1 MSNINVNNLTPLLG
15 SGSSVSVSGSL
26 VVKNDVTIGG
36 HLYIGDANT
45 DSVTFSAEVS
55 SSVVPDANI
64 TYDLGSSAKKWKE
77 LYLNS
82 LVVKHITAS
91 GNISAS
97 GTGVNGTGSFHHMD
111 VNGNITA
118 SGTGSFQQGV
128 IANQSSSFTYIS
140 MSGALKTA
148 DHVSASKLQLTKT
161 AEI

>member
-64 TYDLGSSAKKWKE
+64 TYDLGSSTTDDAI
-77 LYLNS
+77 LSRLN
-82 LVVKHITAS
+82 
-91 GNISAS
+91 
-97 GTGVNGTGSFHHMD
+97 
-111 VNGNITA
+111 
-118 SGTGSFQQGV
+118 
-128 IANQSSSFTYIS
+128 Y
-140 MSGALKTA
+140 
-148 DHVSASKLQLTKT
+148 
-161 AEI
+161 